1 MADRPIRSAAT
12 KTPTWT
18 ELNEL
23 TSSSLGGEVNVLES
37 SFVLEMLLCSV
48 HHGFGGEKISHDH
61 ISQYFLSPWR
71 SVGLT

>member
-37 SFVLEMLLCSV
+37 SLFFWRCSFVVYTMALVERKFHTLTFHSIFFI
-48 HHGFGGEKISHDH
+48 HGEVLD
-61 ISQYFLSPWR
+61 
-71 SVGLT
+71 